1 MFSIPIGIYD
11 IGSDRLNQGL
21 LEAIQRN
28 PINEAGVDFFKLRH
42 PAIEE
47 LSKLFLQA
55 ATEML
60 NERFTE
66 FAPTIKNGW
75 ANQHPSDQ
83 PLAPHAHPHS
93 ILAGAYYPQAPE
105 GCGDLLLQDPNAGS
119 MWANY
124 TDGPYQYMVYQRIQA
139 KPGRM
144 VLFPGHIVHSVAPSR
159 VSSPRVSIA
168 VNFGVERKASED
180 PCPTCR
186 KGVVCRT
193 PTCGRLK
200 VRA

>member
-1 MFSIPIGIYD
+1 MIHQMFSVPIGIYD
-11 IGSDRLNQGL
+11 IGSDQLNQGL
-21 LEAIQRN
+21 LDAIRQN
-28 PINEAGVDFFKLRH
+28 PINEAGVDFFKRNH
-42 PAIEE
+42 PAIDE
-47 LSKLFLQA
+47 LRNLFLQA

-60 NERFTE
+60 DERFKE

-83 PLAPHAHPHS
+83 PLQPHAHPHS

-124 TDGPYQYMVYQRIQA
+124 TDGPYQYMVYKRIPA

-144 VLFPGHIVHSVAPSR
+144 VLFPGHIVHSVAPST
-159 VSSPRVSIA
+159 VKASRVSIA
-168 VNFGVERKASED
+168 VNFGVQYK
-180 PCPTCR
+180 
-186 KGVVCRT
+186 
-193 PTCGRLK
+193 
-200 VRA
+200 